1 MKAFLRALL
10 TRLLRWL
17 SRPSDSS
24 RLIEAQAQNRAL
36 LTVINALP
44 QRERDNFGLFSEMAG
59 ELIEA
64 RMMAGAGPG
73 SSNPSPRLIE
83 EAHKT
88 ILRIQERALGVR
100 ETLPLSGAA
109 GSYGDIE
116 LALQNIEW
124 RREITMSW
132 LEFSRWGIQQIIL
145 ISRLYY
151 IKNPLL
157 RRAIDVCAVYVFGR
171 GVEVTSTDKKANDV
185 LKDCFDRNRKV
196 LGPHALMK
204 LQRRKYYDG
213 NLYFAAFADVE
224 NAGVVDW
231 RTIDA
236 TEIQEIVTDP
246 ADGDKEIFFKRM
258 WEEEEFDLST
268 GAKTPVRKIAWY
280 PALSLDD
287 KPPLVPETIGAD
299 PVIKGVYVYHRK
311 CGEVGKWKIGV
322 PRAFPALDWAKV
334 TRQYLEAC
342 LTLAKSHAQ
351 IAWQFATKGGQG
363 AVEGIKQQLQ
373 TNVNSAPGN
382 TLWDQN
388 PTPVN
393 ASIVG
398 MGTGTELSMVAA
410 RGKGLDPAEVK
421 EYRNMVG
428 MCFGIPPTWLG
439 DMETANLSTAT
450 TLDRPT
456 ELGFRAEQIEW
467 EEDLTIIARYTLKVS
482 AGATDGKLREALGN
496 GKVVYIRPAP
506 KKIGKGGALVY
517 DEAAKPSD
525 DEIQVRVTFPAI
537 REGDLPAIINAIV
550 AAATLDNKG
559 GQVVGIDE
567 KVTVR
572 LLLEAL
578 GVEDAEDVLA
588 EMYPEKT
595 TGKEGDPNYEP
606 AYDPSRTK
614 VPLPPPI
621 GKALPP
627 AGGLPQNPGG
637 LQPLNTAPGTP
648 TPGQPGPQDKPLPTS
663 TEAARRLFEALRRY
677 KEKRAS

>member
-1 MKAFLRALL
+1 MKVFLRALL

-64 RMMAGAGPG
+64 RLMAGAGPE
-73 SSNPSPRLIE
+73 SSNPSPRLVA
-83 EAHKT
+83 EAHQAV
-88 ILRIQERALGVR
+88 LRIQERALGVR
-100 ETLPLSGAA
+100 ESYPLTAGAGA
-109 GSYGDIE
+109 YGDIE
-116 LALQNIEW
+116 LQLQNLEW
-124 RREITMSW
+124 RREISMSW

-157 RRAIDVCAVYVFGR
+157 RRAINVCAVYVFGR
-171 GVEVTSTDKKANDV
+171 GVEVTSTDKKANEV
-185 LKDCFDRNRKV
+185 LKECFERNSKT
-196 LGPHALMK
+196 LGAHALMK
-204 LQRRKYYDG
+204 QQKRKYYDG
-213 NLYFAAFADVE
+213 NLYFAAFVDA
-224 NAGVVDW
+224 AGAGTVDW

-236 TEIQEIVTDP
+236 AEIQEIVTDP
-246 ADGDKEIFFKRM
+246 EDGDKEIFFKRQ
-258 WEEEEFDLST
+258 WDQEDFDLAT
-268 GAKTPVRKIAWY
+268 GERKIVRKIAWY
-280 PALSLDD
+280 PALYDD
-287 KPPLVPETIGAD
+287 QPPNVPTQIGAE
-299 PVIKGVYVYHRK
+299 PVMQGVYVYHRK
-311 CGEVGKWKIGV
+311 CGDVGKWKMGV
-322 PRAFPALDWAKV
+322 PRAYPALDWAKV
-334 TRQYLEAC
+334 SRQYLEAC

-351 IAWQFATKGGQG
+351 IAWTFATKGGQG
-363 AVEGIKQQLQ
+363 AIEGIKQQLE
-373 TNVNSAPGN
+373 TSVNAAPGN
-382 TLWDQN
+382 TIWDKN
-388 PTPVN
+388 PTAVN
-393 ASIVG
+393 ASIAG
-398 MGTGTELSMVAA
+398 FGTGTELNMVAA
-410 RGKGLDPAEVK
+410 RGKGLDPSEVK

-428 MCFGIPPTWLG
+428 MCFDIPPTWLG

-467 EEDLTIIARYTLKVS
+467 EEDLGVIARFTLKAS
-482 AGATDGKLREALGN
+482 AGATAGKLREALGA
-496 GKVVYIRPAP
+496 GKVVSITDGV
-506 KKIGKGGALVY
+506 KKLNRRGNLVY
-517 DEAAKPSD
+517 DETAKPAD

-537 REGDLPAIINAIV
+537 REGDTPAIINAIV
-550 AAATLDNKG
+550 AAMTLDNKG

-567 KVTVR
+567 REGVR
-572 LLLEAL
+572 LMYEAL
-578 GVEDAEDVLA
+578 GVEDTEDILD
-588 EMYPEKT
+588 EMYPDKA
-595 TGKEGDPNYEP
+595 TGVKGTPGYEP

-637 LQPLNTAPGTP
+637 LQPVGN
-648 TPGQPGPQDKPLPTS
+648 QPGVNANPAQPTVQDKPMPTS
-663 TEAARRLFEALRRY
+663 TEAARRLFEALKRY